1 MDFIVAMVTNN
12 EKVLTSDQLAASWGY
27 YDTVKS
33 AWNLDLLGMVSNK
46 MSVKGHSLTTYS
58 TWT

>member
-12 EKVLTSDQLAASWGY
+12 EKVVTSDQLAASWGY

-33 AWNLDLLGMVSNK
+33 AWNLELLGMVSNK
-46 MSVKGHSLTTYS
+46 MSVMGHSLNKLTGI
-58 TWT
+58 